1 MSPEEQEIV
10 DRQAPVVAKILHPNG
25 ADATAPVQ
33 RPHKNVLEASIE
45 GMDEIRQQFD
55 AAPKPRRTRSDA
67 GTKRTPKPEQPAGKL
82 SGHQIAELDQLRD
95 QMESDKFDYLKSQ
108 AAYYAFLDGI
118 RAK

>member
-1 MSPEEQEIV
+1 MTPEEQEIV

-25 ADATAPVQ
+25 AEHGT
-33 RPHKNVLEASIE
+33 
-45 GMDEIRQQFD
+45 GFD
-55 AAPKPRRTRSDA
+55 PPPKSRRTRSDA

-82 SGHQIAELDQLRD
+82 SGQQIAELDQLRD